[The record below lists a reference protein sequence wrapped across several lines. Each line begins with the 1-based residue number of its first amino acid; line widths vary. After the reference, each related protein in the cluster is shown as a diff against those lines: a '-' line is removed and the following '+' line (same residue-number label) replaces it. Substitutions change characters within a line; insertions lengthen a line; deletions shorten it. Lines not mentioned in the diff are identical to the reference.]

1 MLRRHA
7 ALIHTMLEPHVIVE
21 TANLLEGLVAVVA
34 GKDAAHLHVDGA
46 HVAPCIVA
54 VREVFS
60 TLHAAHSAVRL
71 HQ

>member
-7 ALIHTMLEPHVIVE
+7 ALIDAMLESHVIVE

-34 GKDAAHLHVDGA
+34 GKDAAHLHVESA
-46 HVAPCIVA
+46 HMAPRIVA
-54 VREVFS
+54 VCEVFS